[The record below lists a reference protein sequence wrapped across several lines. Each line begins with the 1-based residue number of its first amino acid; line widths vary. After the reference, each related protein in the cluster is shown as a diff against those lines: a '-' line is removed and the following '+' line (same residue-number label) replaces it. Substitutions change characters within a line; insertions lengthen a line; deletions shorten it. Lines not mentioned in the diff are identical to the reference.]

1 MSTFAIFQLY
11 LGVNKFYK
19 LISSSVSECLC
30 KPGYENTSCDILGM
44 NNMKSGATGCNSC
57 SQEKNKSSHVDPTKW
72 KPLLLIIPLRLGLTD
87 INAVYIDSLKV

>member
-1 MSTFAIFQLY
+1 MVCNLC
-11 LGVNKFYK
+11 YK
-19 LISSSVSECLC
+19 LISPSVSECLC